1 MARYNTVTTA
11 STTSGAATYSSPAQG
26 LLTTLTGS
34 APYSVT
40 LSSPILYIGA
50 AQSFFNNTGGTVT
63 LVTPSG
69 TIKGP
74 GFTAA
79 ASQTIPNQST
89 YTLTSDGTDYVI
101 TNNEGGPQ
109 VMTTLTTS
117 AQITANGPVALSP
130 ANQNVVISP
139 TGTGVVTIAPAT
151 VGTIDKVNI
160 GATTPGDIKVNTL
173 TLQTTMGGTGTIDGG
188 TY

>member
-1 MARYNTVTTA
+1 MARYNTVTSA
-11 STTSGAATYSSPAQG
+11 STTTGAITYASPAQG

-40 LSSPILYIGA
+40 MASPNLSMGM

-69 TIKGP
+69 VIRGP
-74 GFTAA
+74 GFTSAS
-79 ASQTIPNQST
+79 SQTIPNQAS

-117 AQITANGPVALSP
+117 GQITANGPVALSP
-130 ANQNVVISP
+130 ANQNVVLSP

-160 GATTPGDIKVNTL
+160 GGTTAGNGTFNTL
-173 TLQTTMGGTGTIDGG
+173 TLNTTLSGSGTIDGG